1 MGSIG
6 PHNHFSI
13 LYNYSKRLEVR
24 SNINHRIVFFYL
36 FFLGERFTD
45 YVYNFILNFH
55 DHRWIPFF
63 LGGHEGLFCLSFKYC
78 SSFSLFFGKQVFI
91 YFYAQRFY
99 LPLSTCIWTS
109 LFYLFFYFLL
119 SKINSIL

>member
-78 SSFSLFFGKQVFI
+78 SSFSFFLGSKYLSTFIRKDFTYLFQHAFGLVFFIFLFF
-91 YFYAQRFY
+91 
-99 LPLSTCIWTS
+99 
-109 LFYLFFYFLL
+109 L